1 MGEKKIMK
9 AGFAR
14 LDITPP
20 LGIQI
25 SGYFEARLADGILDP
40 LQVHA
45 VAVSDGTNIASVVSL
60 DNIGIRQL
68 EMDII
73 RHRAAECN
81 AIPYEAVFIACTHT
95 HTGPEVSSGCLLPCD
110 DAYNEYL
117 FRRIS
122 DAIGLAIEDMK
133 EATVEIARGEAKG
146 IAFVRRFLM
155 KNGSIYT
162 NPGVNNL
169 NIEHPM
175 GTPDETV
182 QLMKIVRKDA
192 ADIAI
197 VNFQVHPDV
206 IGGKKYSSDFP
217 GFVRRT
223 LEGSLQGEKDGKG
236 VHVVYFNGA
245 QGDTNHINV
254 KGSTTIG
261 YAHSEHMG
269 RVIAGAVMAIYS
281 QTMPVEDGPVV
292 YGQKVIKVPANKGTE
307 QEVDEAKELWKLY
320 NENREEYGRRVN
332 VPMKFG
338 EIYRLIEMEHAS
350 DIHELYLTAVGFG
363 GIVFAGLPGEPFTEI
378 GRSIK
383 AQSPFTMTIPCC
395 CANGYQGYLPMS
407 DCFEEGG
414 YEATS
419 SRFKAGV
426 GEALIET
433 SVALIKEL
441 STLKIEI
448 EKIPK

>member
-1 MGEKKIMK
+1 MK

-14 LDITPP
+14 LDVTPP
-20 LGIQI
+20 FGINL
-25 SGYFEARLADGILDP
+25 SGYFSARQADGILDP

-45 VAVSDGTNIASVVSL
+45 VAVSDGERIAAVISL

-73 RHRAAECN
+73 RHRAAERN
-81 AIPYEAVFIACTHT
+81 GIPYEAVFVACTHT
-95 HTGPEVSSGCLLPCD
+95 HTGPEVSSGRLLPCD

-117 FRRIS
+117 FNRIS
-122 DAIGLAIEDMK
+122 DAIALAIEDMK
-133 EATVEIARGEAKG
+133 DATVEIAGGEAKG

-155 KNGSIYT
+155 KNGCVYT
-162 NPGVNNL
+162 NPGVNNP
-169 NIEHPM
+169 NIEKPV

-182 QLMKIVRKDA
+182 QLVKIVRKDA
-192 ADIAI
+192 ADIAM

-206 IGGKKYSSDFP
+206 IGGKRYSSDFP

-223 LEGSLQGEKDGKG
+223 LEGALQGEKEGKG
-236 VHVVYFNGA
+236 VHVIYFNGA

-254 KGSTTIG
+254 KGNTTKG

-269 RVIAGAVMAIYS
+269 RVIAGAVLAIYA
-281 QTMPVEDGPVV
+281 QTTPVEEGPVV
-292 YGQKVIKVPANKGTE
+292 YGQKVITVPANKGTE
-307 QEVDEAKELWKLY
+307 EEVAEAKELWKLY
-320 NENREEYGRRVN
+320 NEDREAYGRRVT

-350 DIHELYLTAVGFG
+350 DAHELYLTAVGFG

-383 AQSPFTMTIPCC
+383 AQSPFAMTIPCC
-395 CANGYQGYLPMS
+395 CANGYQGYFPMA
-407 DCFEEGG
+407 DCFAEGG

-419 SRFKAGV
+419 SHFKAGV
-426 GEALIET
+426 GEALIEN
-433 SVALIKEL
+433 SVTLMKEL
-441 STLKIEI
+441 KN
-448 EKIPK
+448 